1 MANALF
7 DSGRD
12 GFLNGEF
19 NWSSDLFKVILLSNQ
34 YTVDLINHAT
44 TASVG
49 GTVAISGVMTTIT
62 PGKGVADAD
71 DFTILLKSLL
81 HILTHHQIYQLF
93 LTEVTLLFNGVTLQI
108 ESSSSRFSRAFFIG
122 KSGLKIG
129 ILTIEI
135 TL

>member
-34 YTVDLINHAT
+34 YTVDLIKHAT

-71 DFTILLKSLL
+71 DLTISGVAG
-81 HILTHHQIYQLF
+81 T
-93 LTEVTLLFNGVTLQI
+93 TVTQYIIFHDTSKKLIAYFDTSSNLPVVPNGGNITLQWSNTSDRI
-108 ESSSSRFSRAFFIG
+108 F
-122 KSGLKIG
+122 KL
-129 ILTIEI
+129 
-135 TL
+135 

>member
-19 NWSSDLFKVILLSNQ
+19 NWSTDLFKVILLSNQ
-34 YTVDLINHAT
+34 YTVDLINHST
-44 TASVG
+44 TANVG

-71 DFTILLKSLL
+71 DLTIAGVAGTTITQYIIFHDTSKKLIAYFDTSSNLP
-81 HILTHHQIYQLF
+81 
-93 LTEVTLLFNGVTLQI
+93 VVPNGGNITLQWSNTSDRI
-108 ESSSSRFSRAFFIG
+108 F
-122 KSGLKIG
+122 KL
-129 ILTIEI
+129 
-135 TL
+135 